1 MKRKPVKKQESVTKF
16 IRRNQSSI
24 SNMRTIRERHEN
36 TKEKL
41 NQLITNSQNS
51 LPQKSQAK
59 DVDNTEVSRSIVAK
73 SNEMQTQINQSNAN
87 RSPNL
92 LPIHL
97 LNKNNE
103 SGKIRGSFSYSN
115 TFEEKSKLNLPKV
128 ESENPLSI
136 KRRSQTYHSFFK
148 SPDKMNSAQK
158 SKKSRKSRRSHRMS
172 NPFIP
177 PSSKLISSSS
187 SEKMSTFDYHIV
199 AHLSDNKI

>member
-1 MKRKPVKKQESVTKF
+1 MKRKPIKKQESVTKF

-51 LPQKSQAK
+51 LPQKAQTK
-59 DVDNTEVSRSIVAK
+59 DAENTDVSKSVVAK
-73 SNEMQTQINQSNAN
+73 SNEIKLQLNLSPAH
-87 RSPNL
+87 RGPNL
-92 LPIHL
+92 FPNHSS
-97 LNKNNE
+97 NKNAEN
-103 SGKIRGSFSYSN
+103 GKIRGSFSYSN
-115 TFEEKSKLNLPKV
+115 TFEEKAKLNLPKT
-128 ESENPLSI
+128 EAEHPLSI

-148 SPDKMNSAQK
+148 SPEKKVTGQK
-158 SKKSRKSRRSHRMS
+158 VKKSRKSRRSHRLS

-177 PSSKLISSSS
+177 ASSKLISSSS

-199 AHLSDNKI
+199 AQLTDSKV